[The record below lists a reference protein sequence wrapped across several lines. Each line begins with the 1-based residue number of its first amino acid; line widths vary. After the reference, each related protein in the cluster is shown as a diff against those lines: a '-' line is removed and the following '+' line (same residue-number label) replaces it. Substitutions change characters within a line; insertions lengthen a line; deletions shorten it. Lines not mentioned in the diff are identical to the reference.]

1 MSKIAELAY
10 DIEQLYIDGLSA
22 RQISRQLECPV
33 DQVLAFLDSI
43 GVEDIEP
50 VSKGEAVFRN
60 MVEELSP
67 FETMNS

>member
-22 RQISRQLECPV
+22 RQISRQLGCPV

-43 GVEDIEP
+43 GVED
-50 VSKGEAVFRN
+50 SKPASQGEAVFRS
-60 MVEELSP
+60 MIEDLSP